1 MEQHLA
7 KRFSVVELSATLSVS
22 VRTLQV
28 SFKDELGCSPLAELK
43 RMRLSQLRRLLL
55 NPDWSDRS
63 VAELMQEAGLLAC
76 GVTSADYQNC
86 YGELPSRTREHA
98 QHRH

>member
-1 MEQHLA
+1 M
-7 KRFSVVELSATLSVS
+7 VELSAALNVS

-28 SFKDELGCSPLAELK
+28 GFKVELGCSPLAELK
-43 RMRLSQLRRLLL
+43 RMRLKQLRRLLL

-86 YGELPSRTREHA
+86 YGE
-98 QHRH
+98 